1 MRREPR
7 SGTRRPGRPGRLGR
21 RVLGFLYRGLMLLGA
36 QWVPAVLDPELRVLP
51 TTAPPRL
58 DEPPRAHPE
67 RLCPLP
73 PTPVERELWNAY
85 YAE

>member
-1 MRREPR
+1 
-7 SGTRRPGRPGRLGR
+7 
-21 RVLGFLYRGLMLLGA
+21 MLLGA